1 MKVTKQ
7 NKGSRVTSQKTEIVN
22 YAEVRA
28 SKLAKL
34 EYKEEDGKRQRI
46 GSYGIRRSLSR

>member
-1 MKVTKQ
+1 MKVT
-7 NKGSRVTSQKTEIVN
+7 NKNYGSRVTSEKKEIVN

-34 EYKEEDGKRQRI
+34 DHKDEDGKRQRN
-46 GSYGIRRSLSR
+46 GSY